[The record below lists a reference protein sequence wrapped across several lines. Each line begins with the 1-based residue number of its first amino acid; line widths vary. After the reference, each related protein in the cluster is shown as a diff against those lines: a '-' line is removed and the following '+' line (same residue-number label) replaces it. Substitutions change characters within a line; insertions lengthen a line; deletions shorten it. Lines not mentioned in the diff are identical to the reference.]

1 MEKMKKKKKK
11 DYGILWGIIPPEKV
25 ADMKCEIPFP

>member
-1 MEKMKKKKKK
+1 MEQMKKKK
-11 DYGILWGIIPPEKV
+11 DYGGHIPPEKV